1 MIGAD
6 PCPPPNCP
14 AGIHRV
20 GRSPTK
26 PYWTLA
32 AHRIP
37 SHLRPPPSHRTAQR
51 SFNKARRTT
60 QPKKRAASTSC
71 APPRTNVP
79 PSPKV
84 RFIAGMR
91 RFALPA
97 QASIPYQLRQTL
109 LCHSPP
115 FAAQPWLLASRH
127 DRVRGLAT
135 SNGTVQ
141 GPTASEAERDDSS
154 SNNSSSADDD
164 SAQNHDRKPSQQA
177 KDRTIPALSKL
188 PYKFET
194 GISLFAKRQ
203 PRPFPPPFLSPPS
216 GSFSDPLSTH
226 HRSRDRRPK
235 VHGQLI
241 KGWTNG
247 DDAVF
252 ASEYFIGANDG
263 VGAWSARPRGHA
275 GYVSEH
281 PIASPLPPL
290 SLSLFSFFFCCLPL
304 GRRWRFLLKVILF
317 ILCAGHEANKHFYFA
332 ASLWARLILHF
343 WATAMSEDAGR
354 LRAPDEQYLPD
365 PIAYLQRAYEQT
377 QEATGAPDWQ
387 GTTTA
392 TGAQLVYE
400 VPATSGTGAEPGSV
414 APILYITNLGDSQV
428 MVVRPSSKELVFKT
442 TEQWHWF
449 DCPRQLGTNS
459 PDTPTQ
465 NAVLTKVPIK
475 EGDVVLAMSDGVID
489 NLWSHEIVENVSAS
503 LKRWES
509 GEVTALARWPDDTED
524 SGPMA
529 FVAQELMLAA
539 KVIALDPFAESPFME
554 HAIEEGLPSE
564 GGECDRPRKTKKRH
578 PTGNGLT
585 RYSVGKLDD
594 ISVVAAR
601 CMRNDD

>member
-1 MIGAD
+1 M
-6 PCPPPNCP
+6 
-14 AGIHRV
+14 
-20 GRSPTK
+20 
-26 PYWTLA
+26 
-32 AHRIP
+32 
-37 SHLRPPPSHRTAQR
+37 
-51 SFNKARRTT
+51 
-60 QPKKRAASTSC
+60 
-71 APPRTNVP
+71 
-79 PSPKV
+79 
-84 RFIAGMR
+84 
-91 RFALPA
+91 
-97 QASIPYQLRQTL
+97 
-109 LCHSPP
+109 
-115 FAAQPWLLASRH
+115 
-127 DRVRGLAT
+127 
-135 SNGTVQ
+135 
-141 GPTASEAERDDSS
+141 
-154 SNNSSSADDD
+154 NSSGIDPSQTD
-164 SAQNHDRKPSQQA
+164 SGQNHNRKPSQQA

-194 GISLFAKRQ
+194 GIALFAKRQ

-235 VHGQLI
+235 VNGELI

-247 DDAVF
+247 DDAAF

-275 GYVSEH
+275 G
-281 PIASPLPPL
+281 
-290 SLSLFSFFFCCLPL
+290 
-304 GRRWRFLLKVILF
+304 
-317 ILCAGHEANKHFYFA
+317 
-332 ASLWARLILHF
+332 LWARLILHF
-343 WATAMSEDAGR
+343 WATAMSDDAGR
-354 LRAPDEQYLPD
+354 IRAPGEQYSPD

-392 TGAQLVYE
+392 TGAQLFYE
-400 VPATSGTGAEPGSV
+400 APTSNGTV
-414 APILYITNLGDSQV
+414 ADKDGTAPMLYITNLGDSQV
-428 MVVRPSSKELVFKT
+428 MVIRPSSNELVFKT

-465 NAVLTKVPIK
+465 NAVLEKVPIK

-489 NLWSHEIVENVSAS
+489 NLWSHEIVENVCNS
-503 LKRWES
+503 LKKWES
-509 GEVTALARWPDDTED
+509 GKITTMARWPDDTED

-564 GGECDRPRKTKKRH
+564 GG
-578 PTGNGLT
+578 
-585 RYSVGKLDD
+585 KLDD